1 MDERNPRHGQKK
13 SGMRNGCSWCP
24 QDGLAGTGWGQSRA
38 WEQQG
43 WGLLTQG
50 RPAASNRSL
59 PVPLSWQ
66 GSGWGAVLAVVQPA
80 LLREPCTKESSEAV
94 SGVSQ
99 PCWVMFEKISRCSMM
114 GTSRALRRMGAL
126 REPSAP
132 ALSCHPT
139 GMSSVP
145 TLQCSSQ

>member
-1 MDERNPRHGQKK
+1 MHLVSVGWARKDSLGTIPCLGTARLGSAHTGT
-13 SGMRNGCSWCP
+13 SCSKQQEP
-24 QDGLAGTGWGQSRA
+24 ASATELAGIRMG
-38 WEQQG
+38 
-43 WGLLTQG
+43 
-50 RPAASNRSL
+50 
-59 PVPLSWQ
+59 
-66 GSGWGAVLAVVQPA
+66 GAVLAVVQPA

-114 GTSRALRRMGAL
+114 GTSPALRRMGAL

-132 ALSCHPT
+132 ALSSHPT

-145 TLQCSSQ
+145 TLQFSSQ